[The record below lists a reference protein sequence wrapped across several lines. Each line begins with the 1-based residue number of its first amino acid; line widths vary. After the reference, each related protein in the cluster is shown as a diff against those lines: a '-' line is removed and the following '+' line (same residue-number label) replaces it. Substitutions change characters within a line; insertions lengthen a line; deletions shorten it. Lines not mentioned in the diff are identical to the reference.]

1 MEKVKFFF
9 LILVC
14 LVLAT
19 CQDKLEYDNS
29 DFSAEVETK
38 SPSCISTA
46 PADKATSVSIG
57 TTIAVTFCN
66 EMDTDTVTVNTY
78 DTSCSGT
85 LSGSILISSDNF
97 STCLKMNSVP
107 IVTNSNKTFTV
118 VPSSGLY
125 YNNTYKVR
133 VTSEAKTSSGKSMNF
148 YESSN
153 GFATIYYYVGVGNGG
168 LISSSENIF
177 SWTSQTSGTSNNL
190 NGVTYGNGTWVAVG
204 DTGTIISS
212 TDAENWTARKNTGN
226 NLNDVTFGN
235 NVFVAVGTSGT
246 IFRSTNGTSWSE
258 IDITP
263 SNDLK
268 GIIYGK
274 NLFVFVA
281 ESIIYYSS
289 DGTNWT
295 SGQGETGGIKNHID
309 YGNGIFVVTGG
320 EKILRSSNG
329 ILWSDATPSGWTDG
343 DGYFGGQVAYGNNT
357 WLVSPTNGQ
366 AFLKSSDGKTWTSVS
381 DKKNPLI
388 KFLNGYFFVQK
399 DSYTY
404 YYSSNGDTWE
414 TLENIGLSGTYY
426 DFSN

>member
-177 SWTSQTSGTSNNL
+177 GYVIDNCSSRMLNFSGT
-190 NGVTYGNGTWVAVG
+190 T
-204 DTGTIISS
+204 
-212 TDAENWTARKNTGN
+212 
-226 NLNDVTFGN
+226 
-235 NVFVAVGTSGT
+235 
-246 IFRSTNGTSWSE
+246 
-258 IDITP
+258 
-263 SNDLK
+263 
-268 GIIYGK
+268 
-274 NLFVFVA
+274 
-281 ESIIYYSS
+281 
-289 DGTNWT
+289 
-295 SGQGETGGIKNHID
+295 
-309 YGNGIFVVTGG
+309 
-320 EKILRSSNG
+320 EKH
-329 ILWSDATPSGWTDG
+329 PE
-343 DGYFGGQVAYGNNT
+343 V
-357 WLVSPTNGQ
+357 
-366 AFLKSSDGKTWTSVS
+366 
-381 DKKNPLI
+381 
-388 KFLNGYFFVQK
+388 
-399 DSYTY
+399 
-404 YYSSNGDTWE
+404 
-414 TLENIGLSGTYY
+414 
-426 DFSN
+426 